1 MSNSYYRAS
10 KAYAPS
16 TPRTTVW
23 VFLGFAIFSVG
34 INGPAIAGEVK
45 FLTDAQL
52 DRVAAGA
59 LGLATGMGSAS
70 GNLAAQALT
79 FTLSTVDPL
88 NQTVLATGLSTAS
101 AASLLAPAVATSGS
115 SAIALSRWH

>member
-1 MSNSYYRAS
+1 MSNSFYRAS
-10 KAYAPS
+10 NAYAPS
-16 TPRTTVW
+16 THLRIMG
-23 VFLGFAIFSVG
+23 VFLGFAICMFVV
-34 INGPAIAGEVK
+34 NGPAFAGEVK

-88 NQTVLATGLSTAS
+88 NQTVLATGLSAAS
-101 AASLLAPAVATSGS
+101 AASLFAPAVATSGS
-115 SAIALSRWH
+115 SAIALSR

>member
-1 MSNSYYRAS
+1 MSNSSYRAS
-10 KAYAPS
+10 NAYAPS
-16 TPRTTVW
+16 TPLTMLGL
-23 VFLGFAIFSVG
+23 FLGFAICILG
-34 INGPAIAGEVK
+34 INGAAFAGEVK

-59 LGLATGMGSAS
+59 LGSATGMGSAS

-101 AASLLAPAVATSGS
+101 AASLLAPAVATSSS
-115 SAIALSRWH
+115 SAIALSR

>member
-1 MSNSYYRAS
+1 MLGL
-10 KAYAPS
+10 
-16 TPRTTVW
+16 
-23 VFLGFAIFSVG
+23 FLGFAICILG
-34 INGPAIAGEVK
+34 INGAAFAGEVK

-59 LGLATGMGSAS
+59 LGSATGMGSAS

-101 AASLLAPAVATSGS
+101 AASLLAPAVATSSS
-115 SAIALSRWH
+115 SAIALSR